1 MCNSSSLVWIV
12 NFVGKTKKKE
22 SGWTRYSIYSV
33 LGVLIFLK
41 NTVSSEA
48 CSTVHMS
55 S

>member
-1 MCNSSSLVWIV
+1 MYNSSSLVWIV
-12 NFVGKTKKKE
+12 NFVGKKKKE